1 MTQRPTADTGPEAHG
16 QPVMVGWKEYI
27 QLPDWG
33 LQRIKAKIDTGAR
46 TSVLDVVRYQLHGSP
61 DAGLVADLALSLYPR
76 RPEELTTV
84 RVPVL
89 RLVVVRNSGGVSEER
104 PLIETT
110 LRLGPVTKR
119 ILLTVTRRA
128 SMRFRMLLGR
138 KALEGDF
145 IVDVSRKYL
154 CRRMKDE
161 G

>member
-1 MTQRPTADTGPEAHG
+1 MT
-16 QPVMVGWKEYI
+16 PVTIGWKEYV

-33 LQRIKAKIDTGAR
+33 VPRVKAKVDTGAR
-46 TSVLDVVRYQLHGSP
+46 TSALDVVRYELHADPSGV
-61 DAGLVADLALSLYPR
+61 LVAELGLSLHRR
-76 RPEELTTV
+76 RPDEVLTV

-89 RLVVVRNSGGVSEER
+89 RLVKVRNSGGACEER

-154 CRRMKDE
+154 LRSAR
-161 G
+161 

>member
-1 MTQRPTADTGPEAHG
+1 
-16 QPVMVGWKEYI
+16 MVGWKEYVEF
-27 QLPDWG
+27 PDWG
-33 LQRIKAKIDTGAR
+33 VHRVKAKIDTGAR
-46 TSVLDVVRYQLHGSP
+46 TSVLDVVRYELHNAP
-61 DAGLVADLALSLYPR
+61 DGGLVAELGLHLHR
-76 RPEELTTV
+76 KRPDELTMV

-89 RLVVVRNSGGVSEER
+89 RTVVVRNSGGASEER

-110 LRLGPVTKR
+110 LRLGPVVKR

-145 IVDVSRKYL
+145 VVDVSRKYL

>member
-1 MTQRPTADTGPEAHG
+1 MTQRPTG
-16 QPVMVGWKEYI
+16 QPGLPVTIGWKEYV
-27 QLPDWG
+27 QLPDWDVP
-33 LQRIKAKIDTGAR
+33 RVKAKVDTGAR
-46 TSVLDVVRYQLHGSP
+46 TSVLDVVGYELQADPSG
-61 DAGLVADLALSLYPR
+61 ALVAELRLALHRR
-76 RPEELTTV
+76 RPDEVTTV

-89 RLVVVRNSGGVSEER
+89 RLVTVRNSGGACEQR

-154 CRRMKDE
+154 LRSAK
-161 G
+161 